1 MDFLEKIWYTDLG
14 KRLRKRFYHYSQRFT
29 QSQPLSHQSFTLR
42 DKFRERYLKTV
53 ADGALEHVERLSVR
67 IGNRPIGSMANVQ
80 AADYISKVFEQ
91 CGLSIEQQEIPCP
104 NWIDEGTSLEL
115 NGRTLEASANT
126 FSPPCNISAVTV
138 PVCTPAEL
146 ELASIT
152 DRILIFY
159 GDMAQ
164 GELATKGGIYV
175 SPRDHRILQLL
186 EERRPAG
193 MITINPTLHAR
204 WRLIEDFDL
213 DIPSVTVSARS
224 GLELL
229 KNPGAAVQMK
239 IASRRSPGH
248 TSNVIGR
255 LQGELPERIV
265 FCAHY
270 DSKVDTPGAYDNAAG
285 VGALLAL
292 AEILSQSRPRH
303 TLEWVAFT
311 GEEGAGLGDMEYARR
326 AGNGFDQISAAI
338 NIDGVGPFTGTT
350 TVTSFVASQ
359 ELETLI
365 DNKIRNYPG
374 VLRVEP
380 WPASDHYIFYS
391 NGTPSIALTS
401 KGIRDIYHTLSDTF
415 EWISGEKLAETIQ
428 FVLDLFE
435 ELDKKNLLWSRPKN

>member
-1 MDFLEKIWYTDLG
+1 M
-14 KRLRKRFYHYSQRFT
+14 
-29 QSQPLSHQSFTLR
+29 
-42 DKFRERYLKTV
+42 
-53 ADGALEHVERLSVR
+53 
-67 IGNRPIGSMANVQ
+67 GNL
-80 AADYISKVFEQ
+80 AAAEYISAVFRQ
-91 CGLSIEQQEIPCP
+91 CGLSVEQQEIPCP
-104 NWIDEGTSLEL
+104 NWMDEGTSLEL
-115 NGRTLEASANT
+115 NGQALEASANT
-126 FSPPCNISAVTV
+126 FSPSCNISAITV

-152 DRILIFY
+152 DRIPVFY

-164 GELATKGGIYV
+164 GELATKGGIYI
-175 SPRDHRILQLL
+175 SPRDHRIIQLL
-186 EERRPAG
+186 EERQPAG
-193 MITINPTLHAR
+193 IIMINPTLHAR

-229 KNPGAAVQMK
+229 KNPGAVVQMR
-239 IASRRSPGH
+239 ISTRRLPGH

-255 LQGELPERIV
+255 LQGELRERIV

-292 AEILSQSRPRH
+292 AEILSQSKPRH
-303 TLEWVAFT
+303 TLEWIAFT
-311 GEEGAGLGDMEYARR
+311 GEEGAGLGDMEYARQT
-326 AGNGFDQISAAI
+326 GNGFDQVTTAI

-359 ELETLI
+359 ELEALI
-365 DNKIRNYPG
+365 DDKIRNYPG
-374 VLRVEP
+374 VIRVEP

-401 KGIRDIYHTLSDTF
+401 KGIRDIYHTLSDSF

-428 FVLDLFE
+428 FVLDLFQ
-435 ELDKKNLLWSRPKN
+435 ELDKKNLLWSRPKK